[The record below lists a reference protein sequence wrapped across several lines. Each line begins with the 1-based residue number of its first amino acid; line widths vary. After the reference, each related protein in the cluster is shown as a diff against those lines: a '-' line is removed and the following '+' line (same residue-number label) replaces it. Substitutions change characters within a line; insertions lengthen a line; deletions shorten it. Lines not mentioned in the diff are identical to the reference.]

1 MIIKFKCLFYLSL
14 VEAVKPLPGKVI
26 GAYTQGADE
35 ARIAKAVASGVN
47 VLFWSFISYDGEING
62 LGGPTLAAVQK
73 AHPDV
78 VNIASIGGWNAPFP
92 SPLEADQ
99 FVKKFVAWNADK
111 KFDGLD
117 WDLEGNDDVDS
128 PFNKISEEL
137 IKFMCDTSAALQ
149 RKKLH
154 VAIVPANS
162 YLDVGQN
169 GFDTSLL
176 HPAPWKSD
184 FKYHGKNSYA
194 PLLLCFTPNLVI
206 LQVYESWSRVQHEYK
221 DPSYMTELAKNLT
234 EGWEVDFNGFM
245 NKNKEVVKVPSKSLV
260 IGLAGGGWA
269 ESKNFFLK
277 ASDVP
282 WPCSVRGF
290 AYWSLKHDA
299 KYAKNL
305 PTVCK
310 DDDAA
315 PQTDDIQA
323 PEVSTKKP
331 DDISEITGTTTPE
344 PEDPYYWLLPAAII
358 LGGLV
363 FVFGAAVLYLFF
375 CANDDKSS
383 PAAQPGKTPPKPE
396 IRETVSQMWPR
407 DELAEP
413 MKLDATKKH
422 VDVPAERGK
431 PKDRDRRTS
440 TEKKKDGRFVKP
452 KLPNGNRRPDW
463 NRRPF
468 DAAPLAPERPD
479 SHVRPKLFERD
490 LRGEKP
496 GKDPFNAK
504 PDDLRT
510 PLRQKATPNKKPA
523 LALLEEHAHKPKRK
537 DPSLRSTSPKK
548 WGGGIAPGGIS
559 LAFNMQSSRAGSGLS
574 RSSLF

>member
-1 MIIKFKCLFYLSL
+1 MIIKFICLFYLSL
-14 VEAVKPLPGKVI
+14 VEAVKPLPDKVI
-26 GAYTQGADE
+26 GAYTEGADE
-35 ARIAKAVASGVN
+35 AQIAKAVASGVN
-47 VLFWSFISYDGEING
+47 VLFWSFISDGING
-62 LGGPTLAAVQK
+62 LSGPTLAAVQK

-78 VNIASIGGWNAPFP
+78 VNIASIGGWNAPHP
-92 SPLEADQ
+92 RPLEPDQ
-99 FVKKFVAWNADK
+99 FVKDFVEWNADK

-117 WDLEGNDDVDS
+117 WDLEGNDDVKS
-128 PFNKISEEL
+128 LFNTIPEEL
-137 IKFMCDTSAALQ
+137 IQFMCDTSAALQ
-149 RKKLH
+149 GKGLL
-154 VAIVPANS
+154 VTIVPPNS
-162 YLDVGQN
+162 YLDAGQN

-194 PLLLCFTPNLVI
+194 PLLLCFAPNLVI
-206 LQVYESWSRVQHEYK
+206 LQLYESWSRVQHEYN

-245 NKNKEVVKVPSKSLV
+245 NKSKEVVKVPSKSLV

-269 ESKNFFLK
+269 ESRNFFLK

-282 WPCSVRGF
+282 WPCSARGF

-299 KYAKNL
+299 EYAKNL

-310 DDDAA
+310 DAAA
-315 PQTDDIQA
+315 PQTDDSQV
-323 PEVSTKKP
+323 PENSTKKP
-331 DDISEITGTTTPE
+331 DISEITGTTTPE
-344 PEDPYYWLLPAAII
+344 PEDPYYWLFPVAIA
-358 LGGLV
+358 LGALV
-363 FVFGAAVLYLFF
+363 FLFGAAVLYLFF

-407 DELAEP
+407 DLLDEP

-452 KLPNGNRRPDW
+452 NGNRRPEW

-468 DAAPLAPERPD
+468 DAAPLAPERQD
-479 SHVRPKLFERD
+479 MHVRPKPFERD
-490 LRGEKP
+490 LRREKP
-496 GKDPFNAK
+496 GKDPF
-504 PDDLRT
+504 DLRT
-510 PLRQKATPNKKPA
+510 PLRQKAANKIP
-523 LALLEEHAHKPKRK
+523 LEEHGYKKKRR
-537 DPSLRSTSPKK
+537 DPSLRSTSPKRF
-548 WGGGIAPGGIS
+548 GGGIAPSGIS
-559 LAFNMQSSRAGSGLS
+559 LALNMRSSRASSVVS